1 MDNADRFLHI
11 MKNRWKL
18 NLYML
23 TNLPSAFFSGV
34 RVKKLDKD
42 HAEVTVPYFWFSK
55 NPFRSTYFACL
66 SMGAEMSSGI
76 LALMYVNDI
85 RPDISMLVTDI
96 KCQFHKKAI
105 GTTRFTC
112 YDGKLIQDAVQRA
125 IKTQEPV
132 TIQTNAKGIN
142 KEGMVVADYQI
153 TWSFRQK
160 KK

>member
-1 MDNADRFLHI
+1 MDNAGRFLQM

-23 TNLPSAFFSGV
+23 SKLPSAFFSGV
-34 RVKKLDKD
+34 RVRKLERDY
-42 HAEVTVPYFWFSK
+42 AEVTVPYFWFSR

-76 LALMYVNDI
+76 LSLMYINGI
-85 RPDISMLVTDI
+85 KPEISMLVTDL

-105 GTTRFTC
+105 GTTLFTC
-112 YDGKLIQDAVQRA
+112 YDGKLIQEAVQRA
-125 IKTQEPV
+125 INTQEPV
-132 TIQTNAKGIN
+132 TVQTNAKGIN